1 MEDID
6 IKELQ
11 QDIIDIYGNKTRV
24 KVRGLLFR
32 NHSDVLLIKHL
43 TIGKNKFYYAPP
55 GGGIDFGESAEES
68 LIREF
73 YEETGLRVK
82 IKNFLFT
89 HEYLIPPFHE
99 VELFFEIEET
109 GGKLKIGEDPEM
121 ESDNQIIEE
130 VKFWNLG
137 DIQKKDASLFHN
149 IFRLGKTE
157 TELLNLKGYFLQ
169 KGII

>member
-1 MEDID
+1 MEN

-11 QDIIDIYGNKTRV
+11 QEIIDIYGNKTRV

-32 NHSDVLLIKHL
+32 NTSDVLLIKHL
-43 TIGKNKFYYAPP
+43 TIGTNKFFYAPP

-73 YEETGLRVK
+73 YEETGLRVR

-89 HEYLIPPFHE
+89 HEYLHPPFHE

-109 GGKLKIGEDPEM
+109 GGTLKLGKDPEM
-121 ESDNQIIEE
+121 ESESQIIEE
-130 VKFWNLG
+130 VKFWNLA
-137 DIQKKDASLFHN
+137 DIQKKDAGLFHN
-149 IFRLGKTE
+149 IFLLGKTR
-157 TELLNLKGYFLQ
+157 TELLDLKGYFLQ
-169 KGII
+169 RGEIW

>member
-1 MEDID
+1 MEDIQ
-6 IKELQ
+6 ELQ

-32 NHSDVLLIKHL
+32 NDSDVLLIKHL
-43 TIGKNKFYYAPP
+43 TIGKNKFFYAPP

-73 YEETGLRVK
+73 YEETGLRVT

-89 HEYLIPPFHE
+89 HEYLHPPFHE

-109 GGKLKIGEDPEM
+109 GGQLKIGKDPEM
-121 ESDNQIIEE
+121 ESDSQIIEE
-130 VKFWNLG
+130 VKFWNLE
-137 DIQKKDASLFHN
+137 DIQKKDATLFHN
-149 IFRLGKTE
+149 IFRLGKTS
-157 TELLNLKGYFLQ
+157 TELLNLKGYILQ
-169 KGII
+169 KWNN